1 MRIDATGLHLALG
14 GRPVLAGIDLA
25 LAPGE
30 LIGLIGPNGA
40 GKTTLLRVLAALQ
53 APDAGEVRYDG
64 RPLQQL
70 GRDGLSRRLAVLMQG
85 DEVQWPLRV
94 DRLVAL
100 GRLPHRR
107 LFGGLSAADRNAV
120 TRALEAADAA
130 HLRRRTADTLS
141 AGERMRVLFARALA
155 VEAPMLFADEPVATL
170 DPFHQLQIMELLRAR
185 ARAGAGVLVVL
196 HDLALAGR
204 FCDRLVLLQ
213 GGRIL
218 ADGVPDE
225 VLTDDH
231 LRRAYA
237 VEVQRGARDGVGY
250 VLPWS
255 RIAVPEQGEVRG

>member
-14 GRPVLAGIDLA
+14 GRPVLAGIDLT

-30 LIGLIGPNGA
+30 LVGLIGPNGA

-53 APDAGEVRYDG
+53 APDAGTVRYDG
-64 RPLQQL
+64 LPARQV
-70 GRDGLSRRLAVLMQG
+70 GRDALARGLAVLMQG
-85 DEVQWPLRV
+85 DEVQWPLRA
-94 DRLVAL
+94 DHLVAL

-107 LFGGLSAADRNAV
+107 FLGGLSAADEAAV
-120 TRALEAADAA
+120 ARALDAADAA
-130 HLRRRTADTLS
+130 HLRLRTVGTLS

-155 VEAPMLFADEPVATL
+155 VEAPMLFADEPVAAL
-170 DPFHQLQIMELLRAR
+170 DPFHQLQIMELLQGR

-213 GGRIL
+213 GGRVL
-218 ADGVPDE
+218 ADGAPDS

-237 VEVQRGARDGVGY
+237 VEVQRGERDGIGY

-255 RIAVPEQGEVRG
+255 RIEMPGP

>member
-1 MRIDATGLHLALG
+1 MRIDATDLQLVLG

-25 LAPGE
+25 LVPGA
-30 LIGLIGPNGA
+30 LVGLIGPNGA

-53 APDAGEVRYDG
+53 APDRGTVRYDG
-64 RPLQQL
+64 SSARQL
-70 GRDGLSRRLAVLMQG
+70 GRDRLARGLAVLMQG
-85 DEVQWPLRV
+85 DEVQWPLRA
-94 DRLVAL
+94 DHLVAL

-107 LFGGLSAADRNAV
+107 SLGGMSAADHAAV
-120 TRALEAADAA
+120 ARALDAADAA
-130 HLRRRTADTLS
+130 HLRRRTVGTLS

-155 VEAPMLFADEPVATL
+155 VEAPMLFADEPVAAL
-170 DPFHQLQIMELLRAR
+170 DPFHQLQIMELLQAR

-196 HDLALAGR
+196 HDLVLAGR

-213 GGRIL
+213 GGRVL
-218 ADGVPDE
+218 ADGAPAT

-237 VEVQRGARDGVGY
+237 VEVERGERDGVGY

-255 RIAVPEQGEVRG
+255 RIVAPGQGGS